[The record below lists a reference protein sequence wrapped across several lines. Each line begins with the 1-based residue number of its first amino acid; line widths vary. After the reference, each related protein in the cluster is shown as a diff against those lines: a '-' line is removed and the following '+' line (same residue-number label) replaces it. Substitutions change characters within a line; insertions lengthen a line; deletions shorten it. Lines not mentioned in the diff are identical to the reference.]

1 MNRKSLLCF
10 GLAAMMLVSNIHPAS
25 AISAGTKFKVQYTH
39 NKKTYTKKALNARY
53 NNTIIKTNMPGF
65 LDGST
70 SMYSAYWIF
79 GRCKSLG
86 TSYKYT
92 SKTKKIT
99 IKKGSKTVVMTL
111 DSKKATLNGKSFT
124 LPAAPRKVR
133 YVAKKKNYIMVPG
146 QTVAGKLGI
155 SYTWNNRLLSGV
167 MKVSSSS
174 SSSSNSSSP
183 STPTT
188 GQVVAPKTKITAG
201 SSNYSVRI
209 KKPSGLSS
217 AAVTSEDDYWNKR
230 LILNINGNYKT
241 HFSSSSNRN
250 IKDSL
255 SYSVSYTGGKTKIY
269 LTTSSI
275 KGFSITQDSSY
286 IYVKYAAPK
295 TMFSRVIVVDA
306 GHGGSDSGAVGNGLY
321 EKNMTLSIVLKTKYY
336 FDRNANYKVYYTR
349 LSDWYPSLSYRY
361 QMANSVGADRFV
373 SVHINDVGKISYSA
387 KGTETLYNPKGGK
400 APSPY
405 SSLTG
410 KALANDVHKKL
421 KSATGFSDRGL
432 KQRVPGVNGVAVLT
446 YSKTAATLGEVGFIS
461 NPDEASSMK
470 KNYTKIGKAFYDGIL
485 ASF

>member
-1 MNRKSLLCF
+1 MNRKTLLCF
-10 GLAAMMLVSNIHPAS
+10 GLSALMLASSIHPAS

-53 NNTIIKTNMPGF
+53 NNTVIKTNMPGF

-99 IKKGSKTVVMTL
+99 LKRGSKTVVMTL
-111 DSKKATLNGKSFT
+111 NSKKATLNGKSFT
-124 LPAAPRKVR
+124 LSAAPRKVR
-133 YVAKKKNYIMVPG
+133 YVKKKKNYIMVPG

-167 MKVSSSS
+167 MKASSSS
-174 SSSSNSSSP
+174 SPSSGTP
-183 STPTT
+183 SAQAPSASQPT
-188 GQVVAPKTKITAG
+188 APKTKITAG
-201 SSNYSVRI
+201 SGNYSIRL

-217 AAVTSEDDYWNKR
+217 SAVTSEDDYWNKR

-241 HFSSSSNRN
+241 HFSSSANRN

-255 SYSVSYTGGKTKIY
+255 TYSVSYTGGKTKIY
-269 LTTSSI
+269 LKTSSI
-275 KGFSITQDSSY
+275 KGFSITQDSNY

-295 TMFSRVIVVDA
+295 SMFSRVIVVDA
-306 GHGGSDSGAVGNGLY
+306 GHGGSDPGAIGNGLQ
-321 EKNMTLSIVLKTKYY
+321 EKNMTLSIVQKTKYY

-349 LSDWYPSLSYRY
+349 LSDWYPSLSERY
-361 QMANSVGADRFV
+361 QMANNVGADRFV

-410 KALANDVHKKL
+410 KALASDVHKKIR
-421 KSATGFSDRGL
+421 SATGFTDRGL

-461 NPDEASSMK
+461 NPTEASSMK
-470 KNYTKIGKAFYDGIL
+470 NNYTKIGKAFYDGIL

>member
-1 MNRKSLLCF
+1 M
-10 GLAAMMLVSNIHPAS
+10 
-25 AISAGTKFKVQYTH
+25 
-39 NKKTYTKKALNARY
+39 
-53 NNTIIKTNMPGF
+53 
-65 LDGST
+65 
-70 SMYSAYWIF
+70 
-79 GRCKSLG
+79 G

-321 EKNMTLSIVLKTKYY
+321 EKNMTLSIVLKMKYY
-336 FDRNANYKVYYTR
+336 FDRNSNYKVYYTR
-349 LSDWYPSLSYRY
+349 LSDWYPGIKERY
-361 QMANSVGADRFV
+361 TFSNNIHPDRFV
-373 SVHINDVGKISYSA
+373 SVHINSFKKKSA
-387 KGTETLYNPKGGK
+387 NGTETLYNPKGK
-400 APSPY
+400 NSSSPY
-405 SSLTG
+405 SISC
-410 KALANDVHKKL
+410 KNFASSVHKKVL
-421 KSATGFSDRGL
+421 AATKFTDRKL
-432 KQRVPGVNGVAVLT
+432 TQRIPGSGAGVGVLS
-446 YSKTAATLGEVGFIS
+446 YSNTAATLGEVGFIT
-461 NPDEASSMK
+461 NSSDAAFMK
-470 KNYTKIGKAFYDGIL
+470 NNYTKIGKAFYDGIL

>member
-201 SSNYSVRI
+201 SRNYSVRI

-321 EKNMTLSIVLKTKYY
+321 EKNMTLSIVLKMKYY
-336 FDRNANYKVYYTR
+336 FDRNSNYKVYYTR
-349 LSDWYPSLSYRY
+349 LSDWYPGIKERY
-361 QMANSVGADRFV
+361 TFSNNIHPDRFV
-373 SVHINDVGKISYSA
+373 SVHINSFKKKSA
-387 KGTETLYNPKGGK
+387 NGTETLYNPKGK
-400 APSPY
+400 NSSSPY
-405 SSLTG
+405 SISC
-410 KALANDVHKKL
+410 KNFASSVHKKVL
-421 KSATGFSDRGL
+421 AATKFTDRKL
-432 KQRVPGVNGVAVLT
+432 TQRIPGSGAGVGVLS
-446 YSKTAATLGEVGFIS
+446 YSNTAATLGEVGFIT
-461 NPDEASSMK
+461 NSSDAAFMK
-470 KNYTKIGKAFYDGIL
+470 NNYTKIGKAFYDGIL

>member
-174 SSSSNSSSP
+174 SNSSSP

-321 EKNMTLSIVLKTKYY
+321 EKNMTLSIVLKMKYY
-336 FDRNANYKVYYTR
+336 FDRNSNYKVYYTR
-349 LSDWYPSLSYRY
+349 LSDWYPGIKERY
-361 QMANSVGADRFV
+361 TFSNNIHPDRFV
-373 SVHINDVGKISYSA
+373 SVHINSFKKKSA
-387 KGTETLYNPKGGK
+387 NGTETLYNPKGK
-400 APSPY
+400 NSSSPY
-405 SSLTG
+405 SISC
-410 KALANDVHKKL
+410 KNFASSVHKKVL
-421 KSATGFSDRGL
+421 AATKFTDRKL
-432 KQRVPGVNGVAVLT
+432 TQRIPGSGAGVGVLS
-446 YSKTAATLGEVGFIS
+446 YSNTAATLGEVGFIT
-461 NPDEASSMK
+461 NSSDAAFMK
-470 KNYTKIGKAFYDGIL
+470 NNYTKIGKAFYDGIL

>member
-1 MNRKSLLCF
+1 MNRKTLLCF
-10 GLAAMMLVSNIHPAS
+10 GLSAMMLAASIQPAS
-25 AISAGTKFKVQYTH
+25 AISAGSKFKVQYTH

-53 NNTIIKTNMPGF
+53 NNTVIKTNMPGF

-99 IKKGSKTVVMTL
+99 LKRGSKTIVMTVN
-111 DSKKATLNGKSFT
+111 SKKATLNGKSFT

-146 QTVAGKLGI
+146 QTVAGKLGL

-167 MKVSSSS
+167 MKASSA
-174 SSSSNSSSP
+174 SNNGS
-183 STPTT
+183 STPSQPTPT
-188 GQVVAPKTKITAG
+188 GQVAAPKTKITAG
-201 SSNYSVRI
+201 SSNYSIRL
-209 KKPSGLSS
+209 KKPAGLSS
-217 AAVTSEDDYWNKR
+217 EAVSSEDDYWNKQ
-230 LILNINGNYKT
+230 LVLNINGNYKT

-250 IKDSL
+250 MKDSL

-269 LTTSSI
+269 LKTSSI
-275 KGFSITQDSSY
+275 KGFSITQDSNY
-286 IYVKYAAPK
+286 IYAKYAAPK
-295 TMFSRVIVVDA
+295 SMFSRVIVVDA
-306 GHGGSDSGAVGNGLY
+306 GHGGSDPGATGNGLQ
-321 EKNMTLSIVLKTKYY
+321 EKDMTLSIVQKTKYY
-336 FDRNANYKVYYTR
+336 FDRNSNYKVYYTR

-361 QMANSVGADRFV
+361 QMANNVGADRFV
-373 SVHINDVGKISYSA
+373 SVHINDVGKISYTA

-410 KALANDVHKKL
+410 KALASDVHKKL

-461 NPDEASSMK
+461 NPTEAKQMK
-470 KNYTKIGKAFYDGIL
+470 GNYTKIGKAFYDGIL
-485 ASF
+485 DSF

>member
-1 MNRKSLLCF
+1 M
-10 GLAAMMLVSNIHPAS
+10 LASSIHPAS

-53 NNTIIKTNMPGF
+53 NNTVIKTNMPGF

-99 IKKGSKTVVMTL
+99 IKKGSKTVIMTL
-111 DSKKATLNGKSFT
+111 NSKKATLNGKSFT

-174 SSSSNSSSP
+174 SSTSGTTASP
-183 STPTT
+183 APSA
-188 GQVVAPKTKITAG
+188 GQVTAPKTKITAG

-209 KKPSGLSS
+209 KKPAGLSS
-217 AAVTSEDDYWNKR
+217 ASVTSEDDYWNKR
-230 LILNINGNYKT
+230 LVLNINGNYKT
-241 HFSSSSNRN
+241 HFSSASNRN

-275 KGFSITQDSSY
+275 KGFSITQDSNY

-295 TMFSRVIVVDA
+295 SMFSRVIVVDA

-321 EKNMTLSIVLKTKYY
+321 EKNMTLSIVQKTKYY

-410 KALANDVHKKL
+410 KALAGDVHKKL

-432 KQRVPGVNGVAVLT
+432 KERVPGVNGVAVLT

-470 KNYTKIGKAFYDGIL
+470 NNYTKIGKAFYDGIL